1 MTTELNPVD
10 QWKSIPW
17 RKLRKVVFR
26 LQVRIHKA
34 QKNGNARLVR
44 KLQKLLLSS
53 KAAKL
58 LAIRQVTQL
67 NMGKKTAGVDGKKT
81 LEPAQRLALY
91 EVLVK
96 NWKQWKHQ
104 PLKRVWI
111 PKADGTKRG
120 LGIPTISD
128 RADQCLLKYALEPAA
143 EAQFNAHSY
152 GFRPG
157 RSCHDLANAKG
168 IHKRILELDIEK
180 CFDKIDHKFLMQS
193 VQLPRAAKQGLF
205 RAIKAG
211 VRGEF
216 PSSET
221 GTPQGGVISP
231 LLANLVLHGLE
242 NVGYELR
249 YKVKNGGIYLDA
261 LKGFRYADD
270 VVSILSPEDD
280 ENILIERIDQFW
292 ATRGLKVK
300 EAKTKVMKSTDGFDF
315 LGWNFCIKP
324 NGKFISTP
332 SQKSVKG
339 IKTKVKE
346 VMKDSRFTLEER
358 IDKCEAVVRGWR
370 NYHRFCD
377 MSQHDLWSLNHWV
390 WKFIRK
396 QGRYHRYQT
405 NKVLK
410 RKHSHL

>member
-1 MTTELNPVD
+1 M
-10 QWKSIPW
+10 
-17 RKLRKVVFR
+17 
-26 LQVRIHKA
+26 
-34 QKNGNARLVR
+34 
-44 KLQKLLLSS
+44 
-53 KAAKL
+53 
-58 LAIRQVTQL
+58 
-67 NMGKKTAGVDGKKT
+67 
-81 LEPAQRLALY
+81 
-91 EVLVK
+91 
-96 NWKQWKHQ
+96 
-104 PLKRVWI
+104 
-111 PKADGTKRG
+111 
-120 LGIPTISD
+120 
-128 RADQCLLKYALEPAA
+128 EPAA
-143 EAQFNAHSY
+143 EAQLNAHSY

-157 RSCHDLANAKG
+157 RSCHDVQQGIFNQLKANAKG
-168 IHKRILELDIEK
+168 TRNRILELDIEK

-193 VQLPRAAKQGLF
+193 VQIPRAAKLGIF

-249 YKVKNGGIYLDA
+249 YKVKNGGTYLDA

-270 VVSILSPEDD
+270 VVYILSPEDD
-280 ENILIERIDQFW
+280 ENILRERIDQFL

-300 EAKTKVMKSTDGFDF
+300 EAKTKVIKSTDGFDF
-315 LGWNFCIKP
+315 LGWNFCVKP
-324 NGKFISTP
+324 NGKFITTP
-332 SQKSVKG
+332 SRKFVKG

-346 VMKDSRFTLEER
+346 VMQDSRFTLEER

-390 WKFIRK
+390 WKFIRTPRK
-396 QGRYHRYQT
+396 IQPIPNQQGFEESIPICKMGSMQVYQRHWD
-405 NKVLK
+405 KIPVRRRLSVLVKK
-410 RKHSHL
+410 RKC